1 MKMRNLTILMSLFI
15 ALGCTQMDPTN
26 PSINDTHIV
35 YDTICIYD
43 TIEVTKVIEV
53 ATEPE
58 PEFYIVWGDTIA
70 AEDMGQQDMNK
81 YSSEITELKEK
92 EAEELYLAL
101 VKKYKGYI
109 READGDE
116 DYINYAQEELRMLR
130 DSQKQWLQYV
140 EADFQFVGA
149 QFEGGTIRCLMM
161 CEHKTSLIENRI
173 NDLRYWLNDY

>member
-1 MKMRNLTILMSLFI
+1 MNMRNLTILMSLFI

-101 VKKYKGYI
+101 IKKYKGYI
-109 READGDE
+109 REAEGDE
-116 DYINYAQEELRMLR
+116 YYTNSAKEKLRMLKE
-130 DSQKQWLQYV
+130 SQKYWLLYV
-140 EADFQFVGA
+140 EADFQLIGV
-149 QFEGGTIRCLMM
+149 QFHGGTIRCLMM
-161 CEHKTSLIENRI
+161 CEHKTFLIENRI
-173 NDLRYWLNDY
+173 EDLRFWLNGH